1 MNRLY
6 HAACAVAAV
15 TLFTGC
21 AADSLIGALTPIQ
34 YGPAVKVGNGEARTY
49 LIRDPKAGQAPV
61 EIGIALSEKAL
72 DGLPTD
78 GMMYPFDLTLPEN
91 APAPYKFAELD
102 WNPHGHVPPGV
113 YTFPHFDFH
122 FYTISPAER
131 DAIDPTDPNFAT
143 KARNVPTG
151 DLVPPFYVVPGDPAE
166 VAVPH
171 MGVHWSDVRSP
182 ELQGMLGHPELY
194 QQFTKTFIYGSWD
207 GQYTFMEPMV
217 TVDFL
222 LTHPDD
228 VQDVSVPA
236 RYATPGYYPTAY
248 RVSYDAATKE
258 YRIALTQLVAQ
269 Q

>member
-1 MNRLY
+1 MIRLH
-6 HAACAVAAV
+6 HAACIAAAL
-15 TLFTGC
+15 TLFPGC
-21 AADSLIGALTPIQ
+21 ATDVLTGANSPIQ
-34 YGPAVKVGNGEARTY
+34 YGPAVKVGNGVARTY
-49 LIRDPKAGQAPV
+49 LIRDPNAGQSPI

-78 GMMYPFDLTLPEN
+78 GMMYPFDLTFPAN
-91 APAPYKFAELD
+91 SPAPFQFAELD
-102 WNPHGHVPPGV
+102 WNPQGHVPPGV

-122 FYTISPAER
+122 FYTISPDER
-131 DAIDPTDPNFAT
+131 NAIVPSDPDFAT

-151 DLVPPFYVVPGDPAE
+151 DLVPPFYVVPGDPAD

-182 ELQGMLGHPELY
+182 ELQGILGHPELY

-217 TVDFL
+217 TRDFL

-236 RYATPGYYPTAY
+236 QYAAPGEYPTAY
-248 RVSYDAATKE
+248 RVSYDSDAKE
-258 YRIALTQLVAQ
+258 YRIALTQLVTRQ
-269 Q
+269 